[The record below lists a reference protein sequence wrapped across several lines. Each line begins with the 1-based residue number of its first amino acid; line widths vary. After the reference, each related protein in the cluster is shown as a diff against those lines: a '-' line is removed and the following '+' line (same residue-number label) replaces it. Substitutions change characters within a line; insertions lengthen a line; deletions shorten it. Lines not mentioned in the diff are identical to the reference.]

1 MHNLTPLA
9 SGPRVPGSQGSGP
22 CSPCLLGHSRSPPP
36 DGTVKATI
44 PEMDRDPCRGLET
57 VTPGPAGWEAH
68 SGSLP
73 LGPSSPSNRSLIL
86 QMRKLRLVSM

>member
-44 PEMDRDPCRGLET
+44 PEIDRDPCRGLET
-57 VTPGPAGWEAH
+57 VTLITKQLQPHLTGEETEAW
-68 SGSLP
+68 
-73 LGPSSPSNRSLIL
+73 
-86 QMRKLRLVSM
+86 